1 MIFLLFYNDFFLFF
15 FGAMSY
21 EQGVFVWFNVPFIT
35 YLFLQLSPQ
44 ICYVTIDLQFN
55 HWTGPLSWQLGS

>member
-1 MIFLLFYNDFFLFF
+1 VRRATQDYICAHAYDFPSVLQRFLPFF

-21 EQGVFVWFNVPFIT
+21 EQGVFVPFIT

-55 HWTGPLSWQLGS
+55 H